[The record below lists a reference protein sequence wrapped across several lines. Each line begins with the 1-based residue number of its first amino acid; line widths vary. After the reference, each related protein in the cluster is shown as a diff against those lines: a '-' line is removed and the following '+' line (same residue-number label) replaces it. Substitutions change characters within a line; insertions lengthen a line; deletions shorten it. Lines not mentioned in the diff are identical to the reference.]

1 SLRLLMDTVPL
12 EIHEVPSGTRV
23 FDWTVPNEW
32 TIRDAYIK
40 NGHGERLVDFQRHNL
55 HVLNYSAPVRQMI
68 SLDEL
73 RTHLFSAP
81 ETPDWIPYRTSYYRE
96 TWGFCISHRQLQT
109 MEDGV
114 YDVCID
120 SRLAPGHLSYGE
132 YRIAGDTD
140 QEVLISC
147 HSCHPSLANDN
158 LS

>member
-1 SLRLLMDTVPL
+1 SRRDRHLREGSVMGVDIVTDQQSPIWELVKAFDASAAGTCAYARAQALYPICRSITGDGVRQSLRLLMDTVPL

-81 ETPDWIPYRTSYYRE
+81 ETPDWIPYRTSYYR
-96 TWGFCISHRQLQT
+96 
-109 MEDGV
+109 
-114 YDVCID
+114 
-120 SRLAPGHLSYGE
+120 
-132 YRIAGDTD
+132 
-140 QEVLISC
+140 
-147 HSCHPSLANDN
+147 
-158 LS
+158 